1 MDLWRAVEL
10 IEERPNRAQLC
21 VIRDGQVVLDQA
33 WGADAD
39 TPFLLFSAGKPFT
52 AMLVHRLAR
61 QGAFALDDPIARY
74 WPEFGEFDK
83 GGITLRHV
91 LRHRSGLP
99 YAKSV
104 RGDALL
110 ATRWDRSVRALAR
123 ARPHSAPGA
132 VCAYHMISHGF
143 LLGEVVQRVTG
154 RPLPDVLRTEIFE
167 PAGMWHTRLGPPGSR
182 VSMVGGPVVMR
193 TLFNR
198 RSMRDAVIPAATVSS
213 TARDL
218 AAFYQSL
225 LDDGSWRD
233 ATTPTSEGE
242 TDQISGMPIRWS
254 EGFQL
259 GQPGRERYFG
269 SRSDPLTFG
278 HNGSNACFGWAD
290 PGRRLVVAYLTN
302 RLGGGPG
309 RSPYQCAVS
318 DAVLDAA

>member
-1 MDLWRAVEL
+1 MDLRRVVGLVERSEAL
-10 IEERPNRAQLC
+10 AQLC
-21 VIRDGQVVLDQA
+21 VIRDGEVVLDRS
-33 WGADAD
+33 WGVPADAR
-39 TPFLLFSAGKPFT
+39 FLLFSAGKPFT

-61 QGAFALDDPIARY
+61 RGLLALDDPIVRY

-99 YAKSV
+99 YVKSI
-104 RGDALL
+104 RGDALN

-123 ARPHSAPGA
+123 ARPHSAPGE
-132 VCAYHMISHGF
+132 VCAYHMISYGF
-143 LLGEVVQRVTG
+143 LLGEVVQRVVG
-154 RPLPDVLRTEIFE
+154 RPLPEVLRSEMFE
-167 PAGMWHTRLGPPGSR
+167 PAGMRHTWLGGPGSR
-182 VSMVGGPVVMR
+182 VPLSGGPVAMR
-193 TLFNR
+193 AVFNR
-198 RSMRDAVIPAATVSS
+198 RLVRDAVVPAATVAG

-225 LDDGSWRD
+225 LADGSWRE

-242 TDQISGMPIRWS
+242 TDQVSGIPIRWS

-269 SRSDPLTFG
+269 SGSDPLTFG

-309 RSPYQCAVS
+309 RPPYQAALS
-318 DAVLDAA
+318 DAVLEAA